1 MKQNFT
7 VRQGALGG
15 VEAFLSVA
23 EHRSFRRAAAEL
35 GVTPSA
41 ISQAVRALEARVGA
55 ALFLRTTRSVGL
67 TEAGERFLSRAK
79 PAFEELIAASEAARD
94 LGQRPAGLL
103 RLAVP
108 RSVVPLILE
117 PVIASFC
124 QAYPEIE
131 LEIAAS
137 EEMVELAAGGFDAGI
152 RLGQF
157 IAPNMVV
164 VRLTAP
170 FPFVVVGSPDYLR
183 GHKRPERIDD
193 LRDHACLRIRRS
205 NGSIAPWPFVDGNKA
220 VEAIVSGP
228 LIAHDFPTLIGAAIQ
243 GVGLAQV
250 PGPLTAAPI
259 AEGRLQAVLTA
270 FAVTTPGVFLYHPG
284 RRQVLPKLRAFIE
297 HIRYQGPAAQH
308 PGPPRRTFSPSPPR
322 LFSPPPPPEGGRGW
336 GWGGTAADKI

>member
-23 EHRSFRRAAAEL
+23 EHRSFRRAAAAL

-41 ISQAVRALEARVGA
+41 ISQAVRTLEARVGA

-79 PAFEELIAASEAARD
+79 PAFEELVAAGEAARD

-103 RLAVP
+103 RLSVP
-108 RSVVPLILE
+108 RAIVPILLE
-117 PVIASFC
+117 PLIASFC

-137 EEMVELAAGGFDAGI
+137 EEMVDLPAGGFDAGI

-157 IAPNMVV
+157 IAPDMVV
-164 VRLTAP
+164 VRLTQP

-183 GHKRPERIDD
+183 GRKRPERIDD
-193 LRDHACLRIRRS
+193 LRGHACLRMRRS
-205 NGSIAPWPFVDGNKA
+205 NGSIATWPFVNGNKA

-228 LIAHDFPTLIGAAIQ
+228 LIAHDYPTLLGAAIQ

-250 PGPLTAAPI
+250 PGPLAKAPI
-259 AEGRLQAVLTA
+259 ADGRLRALLTP
-270 FAVTTPGVFLYHPG
+270 FAVSTPGVFLYYPG
-284 RRQVLPKLRAFIE
+284 RRQALPKLRAFIE
-297 HIRYQGPAAQH
+297 HVKYRSADA
-308 PGPPRRTFSPSPPR
+308 PRDRTMARRVPKLR
-322 LFSPPPPPEGGRGW
+322 
-336 GWGGTAADKI
+336 AADGS

>member
-7 VRQGALGG
+7 VRRGALDG

-23 EHRSFRRAAAEL
+23 QHRNFRKAAAEL

-55 ALFLRTTRSVGL
+55 ALFIRTTRSVGL

-79 PAFEELIAASEAARD
+79 PAFEELVAAGETARD

-103 RLAVP
+103 RLSVP
-108 RSVVPLILE
+108 RAVVPLI
-117 PVIASFC
+117 PSFC

-137 EEMVELAAGGFDAGI
+137 EEMVDVAAGGFDAGI

-157 IAPNMVV
+157 IARDMVAL
-164 VRLTAP
+164 RLTPP

-183 GHKRPERIDD
+183 GRQRPERIHD
-193 LRDHACLRIRRS
+193 LRGHACLRMRRS

-228 LIAHDFPTLIGAAIQ
+228 LIAHDYPTLLGAAIQ

-250 PGPLTAAPI
+250 
-259 AEGRLQAVLTA
+259 
-270 FAVTTPGVFLYHPG
+270 
-284 RRQVLPKLRAFIE
+284 
-297 HIRYQGPAAQH
+297 
-308 PGPPRRTFSPSPPR
+308 
-322 LFSPPPPPEGGRGW
+322 
-336 GWGGTAADKI
+336 